1 MEQNLAQDTG
11 TADKSEMAALIGTG
25 VTEHLDTIDDGGD
38 DGTLAAAPSS
48 VGYMSGDDWSTVQPE
63 TNSQV
68 ESDVNTAINAQAGD
82 TGAGGITADDLVAGL
97 EDAQAALEAC
107 ENDNKVLIV
116 YGNGDTRPGDE
127 PDQQAVYDAAAD
139 VKAAGITIKVV
150 GFDVDAGSSDEEF
163 LETMGDELYIVNESS
178 TETEV
183 VADAEAVRDDII
195 AQFDD
200 VTDGEGLLYDG
211 TLLDFL
217 ESNPFDPDN
226 DELGWELDGDLP
238 AEEGGGMGRNCFSAT
253 RTHCIGFEWWLPI
266 DHGNEVQ
273 GDIVEFDLGF
283 YTEQCRHNDGEGMN
297 SETVQNEG

>member
-1 MEQNLAQDTG
+1 
-11 TADKSEMAALIGTG
+11 
-25 VTEHLDTIDDGGD
+25 
-38 DGTLAAAPSS
+38 
-48 VGYMSGDDWSTVQPE
+48 
-63 TNSQV
+63 
-68 ESDVNTAINAQAGD
+68 
-82 TGAGGITADDLVAGL
+82 
-97 EDAQAALEAC
+97 
-107 ENDNKVLIV
+107 
-116 YGNGDTRPGDE
+116 
-127 PDQQAVYDAAAD
+127 

-163 LETMGDELYIVNESS
+163 LETMGDELYVVNESS
-178 TETEV
+178 TEAEV
-183 VADAEAVRDDII
+183 VADTEAVRDDII

-200 VTDGEGLLYDG
+200 VTEGEELLYDG

-253 RTHCIGFEWWLPI
+253 TTHCIGFEWWLPI

-297 SETVQNEG
+297 SETVDGEA

>member
-1 MEQNLAQDTG
+1 MSGRESSLVARSPQSRMGENRSGPAYRRAWNARRPVTSTAHGTVQAASTSARGPQSAAAATTPVKPETPAACAYHLFDNSGTMEQNLAQDTG

-178 TETEV
+178 TDTDYCNCLPV
-183 VADAEAVRDDII
+183 VRRTV
-195 AQFDD
+195 
-200 VTDGEGLLYDG
+200 
-211 TLLDFL
+211 
-217 ESNPFDPDN
+217 
-226 DELGWELDGDLP
+226 
-238 AEEGGGMGRNCFSAT
+238 SAN
-253 RTHCIGFEWWLPI
+253 HW
-266 DHGNEVQ
+266 
-273 GDIVEFDLGF
+273 
-283 YTEQCRHNDGEGMN
+283 
-297 SETVQNEG
+297 